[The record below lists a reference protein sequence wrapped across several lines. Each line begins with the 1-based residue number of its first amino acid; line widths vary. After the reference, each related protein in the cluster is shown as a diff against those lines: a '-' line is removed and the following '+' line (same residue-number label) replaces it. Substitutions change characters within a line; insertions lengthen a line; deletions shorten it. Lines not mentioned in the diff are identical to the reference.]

1 MVRFLIHRLL
11 RVGHCNPCLKLCSV
25 RNGSLVSSK
34 YSSIRHHNS
43 YITPICKVPSVRRLE
58 NRLLPNIMVCDK
70 WSNSSSSLIQQSPNF
85 VYCNEARR
93 YYSAGRNRQ
102 SRSNL
107 STLVYSTAAAIV
119 VLGLSYA
126 AVPLYRMFCQV

>member
-1 MVRFLIHRLL
+1 MVRFLINCSLS
-11 RVGHCNPCLKLCSV
+11 VEHCNPCLKFCLV
-25 RNGSLVSSK
+25 RNRSLVSLK
-34 YSSIRHHNS
+34 YSSIRHIS
-43 YITPICKVPSVRRLE
+43 YIIPVCEVLPVRRLG

-70 WSNSSSSLIQQSPNF
+70 WSTNNLSLIQQSPNF
-85 VYCNEARR
+85 VYCNGVRR
-93 YYSAGRNRQ
+93 CYTTGRNRQ